1 MAAVKVDTAKVDT
14 VAFKN
19 IPNGQ
24 NGVGEDSNEHML
36 PTTCPPVTITTLDGE
51 TFEIADTPVDPA
63 KVTAFAAEAMLRK
76 FWDNAQEDQAWQT
89 IAGEI

>member
-1 MAAVKVDTAKVDT
+1 MASAKLDT
-14 VAFKN
+14 VAFKSVQN
-19 IPNGQ
+19 RQ
-24 NGVGEDSNEHML
+24 NGAGEDSNERVL
-36 PTTCPPVTITTLDGE
+36 PTTCPPVTIITPDGV

-63 KVTAFAAEAMLRK
+63 KVTAFAAEATLRK